1 MHRLNAK
8 NMSKPEDSRD
18 SLIRLRRLQ
27 PPSRDADK
35 RSDSTGTGPQ
45 AGTADLEARA
55 RQRLAQA
62 KVQEAA
68 ATRSDPRQTPA
79 VGGPGPV
86 PQQGRRQQPT
96 PSEPPPEIVISLPP
110 APQHKRRRPALAI
123 TSFVVCVV
131 LPVIA
136 ASLYFFLVASDQ
148 YAAEFRFVVRDA
160 KSATAG
166 TSVGGLPNL
175 PGGGTMPSS
184 SVENYM
190 VADFI
195 GSKQAIE
202 SIEKRIDLKKIY
214 ARPDVDWL
222 SRFKGSQ
229 TTERFSAYWRE
240 VVHAEYDQITG
251 LGSTRVRAFAPED
264 AYLIATTLLS
274 LSEEL
279 VNEIANRPQRDAIK
293 FAEND
298 LRRAEDRLKQV
309 RVELTKFRNTEQI
322 IEPGG
327 NVVASNIALAQT
339 LRANLSQLETE
350 LSSLHKQNPDLSAS
364 APVSS
369 ALKQRIKATREQ
381 LTQIEAQV
389 ATARDGST
397 PLSKVVADYEA
408 LDLERQFAQN
418 SVLAAQQALEQARA
432 KALSQ
437 QVYVTAYVHPIL
449 PQTATYPKRLQSV
462 IVVALIAVLVWT
474 IFALM
479 ISSIREHLT

>member
-8 NMSKPEDSRD
+8 DMSKPEDSRD

-35 RSDSTGTGPQ
+35 RSDPTGAGPQ
-45 AGTADLEARA
+45 AGTADLEART
-55 RQRLAQA
+55 RQRLAPA
-62 KVQEAA
+62 KVQEEA
-68 ATRSDPRQTPA
+68 ATRSDRRQTPG

-86 PQQGRRQQPT
+86 PQQARRQQTT

-110 APQHKRRRPALAI
+110 APQHKRRRPALAL

-136 ASLYFFLVASDQ
+136 ASVYFFFVASDQ
-148 YAAEFRFVVRDA
+148 YAADFRFVVRDA

-175 PGGGTMPSS
+175 PGVGMPSS

-202 SIEKRIDLKKIY
+202 SVEKRIDLKKIY

-229 TTERFSAYWRE
+229 TTERFSTYWRE
-240 VVHAEYDQITG
+240 MVYAEYDQITG
-251 LGSTRVRAFAPED
+251 LGSTRVRAFTPED

-293 FAEND
+293 FSEND

-327 NVVASNIALAQT
+327 NVVASNITLAQT

-408 LDLERQFAQN
+408 LDLDRQFAQN

-474 IFALM
+474 ICALM